1 MEEINTMSITGK
13 SVWKWLLIRV
23 GSVVALLLF
32 INFSLT
38 FTFHILYPSDSLTH
52 PLIPFQNHYL
62 AFTDAFITSDDLI
75 INTTA
80 DATILNRFFSYGVL
94 VLLGVGA
101 LTLVL
106 AIIPITRKA
115 LPRFG
120 FFIMLAAS
128 LLVFIFCAFMPST
141 KTVFDKEGKKM
152 VVTTFQYYLIPV
164 TQEFPFE
171 SVDGFD
177 FSYKD
182 FTTYSTVQHA
192 EVVWLYANV
201 ANQKIL
207 LGGNRIG
214 THAPHETKWIEPEKT
229 NSHESLQS
237 LMATLQKIVIE
248 E

>member
-1 MEEINTMSITGK
+1 MEEINTTSITGK

-23 GSVVALLLF
+23 GSAAALLLF

-38 FTFHILYPSDSLTH
+38 FTFHVLYPSDSLTH
-52 PLIPFQNHYL
+52 LLIPFQNHYL

-94 VLLGVGA
+94 VLLGVGI
-101 LTLVL
+101 LMLVL
-106 AIIPITRKA
+106 AIIPITRKV
-115 LPRFG
+115 LPRLG
-120 FFIMLAAS
+120 FFLMLVVS

-141 KTVFDKEGKKM
+141 KTVFDKKGKKM
-152 VVTTFQYYLIPV
+152 VVTTFQYLIPV

-171 SVDGFD
+171 SIDGFD

-182 FTTYSTVQHA
+182 FTKYSSIQHA
-192 EVVWLYANV
+192 EVVWVYTNV

-214 THAPHETKWIEPEKT
+214 THAPHETKWIDPEKT
-229 NSHESLQS
+229 KSNESMQS
-237 LMATLQKIVIE
+237 MMATLQKIVRGD
-248 E
+248 